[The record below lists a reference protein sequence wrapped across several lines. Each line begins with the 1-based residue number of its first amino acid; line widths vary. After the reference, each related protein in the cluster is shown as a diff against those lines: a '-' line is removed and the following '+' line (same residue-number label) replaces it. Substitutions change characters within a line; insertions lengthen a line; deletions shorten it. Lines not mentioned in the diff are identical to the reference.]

1 LINQHLNIKTVS
13 KDRLFFDQY
22 EYCFNFKLE
31 ELSTLREL
39 DHVAID
45 RELDYRSTWRQRH
58 PNFGGSWR
66 GRREEI
72 TEKHRINCHN
82 LCDYLLSKQ
91 DYKLVI
97 YNDWGYVY
105 SNDLA
110 MLRSMEQLEYV
121 TPASIKQVVLD
132 IPRDSILIKSS
143 EHEWRSYF
151 FAGRMT
157 DQQRESLRNFLANQT
172 DIRIG
177 PGLKRFLSGRQS
189 THHYINDNAFIDH
202 NGQGIIMMLGLILPR
217 AIRKT
222 LKLIRDK

>member
-1 LINQHLNIKTVS
+1 LTNRRLNIKTVS

-31 ELSTLREL
+31 EMSALREL
-39 DHVAID
+39 DHAYID
-45 RELDYRSTWRQRH
+45 RELDYRSNWRSRN

-66 GRREEI
+66 GQRGEI
-72 TEKHRINCHN
+72 TAEHRTNCHT
-82 LCDYLLSKQ
+82 LCDYLLAKQ

-105 SNDLA
+105 SSDLT
-110 MLRSMEQLEYV
+110 MLRDMEQLSYL
-121 TPASIKQVVLD
+121 TPASMKQVKLD

-157 DQQRESLRNFLANQT
+157 AEQKESLRNFLANQT

-177 PGLKRFLSGRQS
+177 PGLKRFLSGSQK
-189 THHYINDNAFIDH
+189 HHYINDNAFIDH
-202 NGQGIIMMLGLILPR
+202 NGQGIVLMLGLILPK

>member
-1 LINQHLNIKTVS
+1 MS
-13 KDRLFFDQY
+13 A
-22 EYCFNFKLE
+22 
-31 ELSTLREL
+31 LREL
-39 DHVAID
+39 DHAYID
-45 RELDYRSTWRQRH
+45 RDLDYRSSWRSRN

-66 GRREEI
+66 GRGGEI
-72 TEKHRINCHN
+72 TTEHRTNCHA
-82 LCDYLLSKQ
+82 LCDYLLTKQ

-105 SNDLA
+105 SSDLA
-110 MLRSMEQLEYV
+110 MLREMEQLEYL
-121 TPASIKQVVLD
+121 TPASMKQVKLD

-157 DQQRESLRNFLANQT
+157 AEQKESLRTFLANQT

-177 PGLKRFLSGRQS
+177 PGLKRFLYTFQK
-189 THHYINDNAFIDH
+189 HHYINDNAFIDH
-202 NGQGIIMMLGLILPR
+202 NGQGIITMLGLILPK

>member
-1 LINQHLNIKTVS
+1 MTNRRLNIKTVS

-31 ELSTLREL
+31 EMSALREL
-39 DHVAID
+39 DHAYID
-45 RELDYRSTWRQRH
+45 RELDYRSNWRSRN

-66 GRREEI
+66 GHRGEI
-72 TEKHRINCHN
+72 TAENRTNCHT
-82 LCDYLLSKQ
+82 LCDYLLAKQ

-105 SNDLA
+105 SSDLT
-110 MLRSMEQLEYV
+110 MLRDMEQLEYL
-121 TPASIKQVVLD
+121 TPASLKQVRLD

-157 DQQRESLRNFLANQT
+157 AEQKESLRNFLDNQS

-177 PGLKRFLSGRQS
+177 PGLKRFLSGRQA
-189 THHYINDNAFIDH
+189 HHYINDNAFIDH